1 MNKECWFINSI
12 NPLIKEMP
20 MNKEQF
26 KGNWNQFKGEL
37 KKKWGKFT
45 DDELMQI
52 EGDYDKFKGRSQ
64 ELYGDQKEEVNN
76 WVQDWQKKN
85 KRTS

>member
-45 DDELMQI
+45 DDELTQI

-64 ELYGDQKEEVNN
+64 ELYGDKKEEVNT
-76 WVQDWQKKN
+76 WIEEWEKKI